1 MAYRVE
7 FSETARRQIRRLGVG
22 VRSRIERKLQT
33 LADDP
38 RPRGTVKMAG
48 TDLAFRLRVGDYRVI
63 YEIED
68 DILLVLV
75 IRVAHRRD
83 IYRNIP

>member
-7 FSETARRQIRRLGVG
+7 FSKTARRQIERLPFG
-22 VRSRIERKLQT
+22 VRARIERKLQA

-38 RPRGTVKMAG
+38 RPRGVVKMAG
-48 TDLAFRLRVGDYRVI
+48 TDLGYRLRVGDYRVV

-75 IRVAHRRD
+75 IGVAHRRD
-83 IYRNIP
+83 IYRGVP